1 MDNHEPLITNYPNIN
16 INIKI
21 DGNDLI
27 IDNLIFQKMKFV
39 YNAINDGWSVKKRK
53 EEYIF
58 SKNHEGK
65 KEVFSDNYLFDF
77 VKTNLHGNGNVNMNN
92 LLD

>member
-1 MDNHEPLITNYPNIN
+1 MAGQELLTTNYPNIN

-53 EEYIF
+53 EKYIF

-77 VKTNLHGNGNVNMNN
+77 VNTNLHVNVNMNK

>member
-1 MDNHEPLITNYPNIN
+1 MAGQELLTTNYPNIN

-39 YNAINDGWSVKKRK
+39 YNAINDGWSVKKRNDK
-53 EEYIF
+53 YIF
-58 SKNHEGK
+58 AK
-65 KEVFSDNYLFDF
+65 KHNYLFDF
-77 VKTNLHGNGNVNMNN
+77 VNTNLHVNVNMNK

>member
-1 MDNHEPLITNYPNIN
+1 MAGQELLTTDYPNIN

-53 EEYIF
+53 EKYIF

-77 VKTNLHGNGNVNMNN
+77 VNTNLHVNVNMNK